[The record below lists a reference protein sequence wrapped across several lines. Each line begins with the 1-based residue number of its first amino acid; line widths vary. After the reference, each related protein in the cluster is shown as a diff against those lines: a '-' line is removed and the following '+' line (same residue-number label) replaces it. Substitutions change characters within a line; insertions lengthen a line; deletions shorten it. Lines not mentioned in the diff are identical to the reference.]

1 MAFSQRFI
9 EIGGCRLNLRRGGS
23 GEPLLYLHG
32 ANGVPAIAPF
42 METLAAR
49 FDVLIPEHPGFGESG
64 EPEWL
69 ENMHDLAYF
78 YLDFMKSLDLRGAH
92 VIGSSLGGWL
102 ALEMAV
108 RDTSRIKSLVLVGP
122 AGISAPG
129 VTPGDIFLW
138 SPEEHTR
145 KLFFDTAVADRLL
158 AQPVSAEQ
166 LDVSLKNRHTLARLG
181 WEPRMHD
188 PFLHK
193 WLHRVDVP
201 VKIVW
206 GENDQVLPVAQARA
220 FARLMTGADI
230 EIVPRCGHLP
240 QAENPEVFCDIVF
253 KFLEGKAKAPW
264 K

>member
-9 EIGGCRLNLRRGGS
+9 EVDGCRINLRRGGS

-32 ANGVPAIAPF
+32 GNGAPEVLPF
-42 METLAAR
+42 MEKLAQR
-49 FDVLIPEHPGFGESG
+49 FDVLVPEHPGFGASD

-78 YLDFMKSLDLRGAH
+78 YLDVLESLELRGVH
-92 VIGSSLGGWL
+92 LVGSSLGGWL

-108 RDTSRIKSLVLVGP
+108 RDASRVKSLVLVGP
-122 AGISAPG
+122 AGISVPG

-138 SPEEHTR
+138 SPEELAR
-145 KLFFDTAVADRLL
+145 NLFFDPVLAEKML
-158 AQPVSAEQ
+158 AQPMTPEL
-166 LDVSLKNRHTLARLG
+166 LDVSLKNRHTVARLG

-193 WLHRVDVP
+193 WLHRVRVP

-206 GENDQVLPVAQARA
+206 GEADKILPVAYARE
-220 FARLMTGADI
+220 FGRLMPGAEI
-230 EIVPRCGHLP
+230 EIIPRCGHLP
-240 QAENPEVFCDIVF
+240 QAERPEEFCDIVMRF
-253 KFLEGKAKAPW
+253 SGKG
-264 K
+264 

>member
-1 MAFSQRFI
+1 MAFDRRFLDI
-9 EIGGCRLNLRRGGS
+9 DGCRLNLRRGGS

-42 METLAAR
+42 MEKLATR
-49 FDVLIPEHPGFGESG
+49 FDVIVPEHPGFGGSS

-69 ENMHDLAYF
+69 ENIHDLAYF
-78 YLDFMKSLDLRGAH
+78 YLDFVRSLDLRE
-92 VIGSSLGGWL
+92 VRVVGSSLGGWV

-108 RDTSRIKSLVLVGP
+108 RDSSRIRSLVLVGP
-122 AGISAPG
+122 AGIVVPG
-129 VTPGDIFLW
+129 VIPEDAFLW

-145 KLFFDTAVADRLL
+145 KLFFDGAIAERLL
-158 AQPVSAEQ
+158 AQPMTAEQ
-166 LDVSLKNRHTLARLG
+166 LDISLKNRHTLARLG

-188 PFLHK
+188 PFLRK

-206 GENDQVLPVAQARA
+206 GENDRILPVAYARE
-220 FARLMTGADI
+220 FQKLMPSASV

-240 QAENPEVFCDIVF
+240 QAEKPDVFCDIVF
-253 KFLEGKAKAPW
+253 QFLKGR
-264 K
+264 

>member
-9 EIGGCRLNLRRGGS
+9 EVDGCRINLRRGGS

-32 ANGVPAIAPF
+32 GNGAPEVLPF
-42 METLAAR
+42 MEKLAQR
-49 FDVLIPEHPGFGESG
+49 FDVLVPEHPGFGASD

-78 YLDFMKSLDLRGAH
+78 YLDVLESLELRRVH
-92 VIGSSLGGWL
+92 LVGSSLGGWL

-108 RDTSRIKSLVLVGP
+108 RDASRVKSLVLVGP
-122 AGISAPG
+122 AGISVPG

-138 SPEEHTR
+138 SPEELAR
-145 KLFFDTAVADRLL
+145 NLFFDPVLAEKML
-158 AQPVSAEQ
+158 AQPMTPEL
-166 LDVSLKNRHTLARLG
+166 LDVSLKNRHTVARLG

-193 WLHRVDVP
+193 WLHRVRVP

-206 GENDQVLPVAQARA
+206 GEADKILPVAYARE
-220 FARLMTGADI
+220 FGRLMPGAEI
-230 EIVPRCGHLP
+230 EIIPRCGHLP
-240 QAENPEVFCDIVF
+240 QAERPEEFCDIVMRF
-253 KFLEGKAKAPW
+253 SGKG
-264 K
+264 